1 MTKQEFVRMH
11 QVGQMP
17 KLVQVMIGKLY
28 DAAFEAGRKEGYRQG
43 VDAVA
48 LKQNEI
54 YKRMY
59 DEVYDKGARDATHR
73 GSAAFTAAACKV
85 LHRDFQFGAQR
96 CSRVASGIAEE
107 LLGMLDPAET
117 VREVREWGV
126 SIDWDDSFYDVTE
139 V

>member
-1 MTKQEFVRMH
+1 MTKQEFVRLH

-17 KLVQVMIGKLY
+17 KLVQVLIGKLY
-28 DAAFEAGRKEGYRQG
+28 DAAFDAGRKEGYRQG

-48 LKQNEI
+48 LKEKEI
-54 YKRMY
+54 YQRMY
-59 DEVYDKGARDATHR
+59 DEGARDATRR

-85 LHRDFQFGAQR
+85 LHRDFRFGAQR
-96 CSRVASGIAEE
+96 CSRVADGIAEE
-107 LLGMLDPAET
+107 LIGMLDPAET

-126 SIDWDDSFYDVTE
+126 NIEWDDSFYDAITE